1 MNPLP
6 VVLSDMRR
14 GRAGIAAVVAVIAV
28 AVALGVVVTAQ
39 ERALR
44 QGSARAANS
53 FDLVVGARGSPTQL
67 ILSAVYLQPTML
79 ELVPGNELLRLDAEG
94 GVAWAAPLVFGDS
107 WKGRPIVGS
116 TASFVSAGGTR
127 ALAAGRMFAKES
139 EVVVGASV
147 PLGIG
152 DLIAPAHG
160 LRSSGVDEG
169 GDVHEGALFR
179 VVGRLPP
186 QGNPWD
192 GAIIAPVEALWAM
205 HVRPTGHG
213 RDEGRIGPPWDPQ
226 HIGEVSAIVV
236 KPKSVTD
243 AYRLR
248 ARYRT
253 AGSMALFPAEVLLDL
268 YATLGDARDLLALVA
283 LATQALV
290 VAAVLLVVLASLAQ
304 RRRQIGVLRALGAP
318 RAYLFAAVW
327 IHVTI
332 LIGAGAVLGLT
343 LGYAGSWAL
352 STAFHDRTGIA
363 LPLSWSWQEGSRVL
377 ALVGAGA
384 LLATIPAWRSCRLP
398 VAAALKG

>member
-6 VVLSDMRR
+6 AVLADMRR
-14 GRAGIAAVVAVIAV
+14 GRVGIAVVVAVIAV

-44 QGSARAANS
+44 QGSARAADS

-79 ELVPGNELLRLDAEG
+79 ELVPGTELLRLEAEG

-127 ALAAGRMFAKES
+127 VLARGRMFGKES
-139 EVVVGASV
+139 EVVIGASV
-147 PLGIG
+147 PLDIG
-152 DLIAPAHG
+152 DAISPSHG
-160 LRSSGVDEG
+160 LRSSGLAD
-169 GDVHEGALFR
+169 DTHEGALFR
-179 VVGRLPP
+179 VVGRLPR

-205 HVRPTGHG
+205 HVRPNGHG
-213 RDEGRIGPPWDPQ
+213 REEDRVGPPWDARR
-226 HIGEVSAIVV
+226 IGEVSAIVV
-236 KPKSVTD
+236 KPKSMAD

-253 AGSMALFPAEVLLDL
+253 AGTMAVFPAEVLLDL
-268 YATLGDARDLLALVA
+268 YATLGDARDLLALVT

-290 VAAVLLVVLASLAQ
+290 GAAVLLMVLTSLAQ
-304 RRRQIGVLRALGAP
+304 RRREIGVLRALGAP

-327 IHVTI
+327 MHVTL
-332 LIGAGAVLGLT
+332 LIGAGAVLGMG

-352 STAFHDRTGIA
+352 STAFHARTGIA
-363 LPLSWSWQEGSRVL
+363 LPLSWSWQEGGLVV

-384 LLATIPAWRSCRLP
+384 LLAMIPAWRSCRLP

>member
-6 VVLSDMRR
+6 AVLADMRR
-14 GRAGIAAVVAVIAV
+14 GRVGIAVVVAVIAV

-44 QGSARAANS
+44 QGSARAADS

-67 ILSAVYLQPTML
+67 ILSAVYLQPTIL
-79 ELVPGNELLRLDAEG
+79 ELVPGADLLRLEAEG

-127 ALAAGRMFAKES
+127 VLARGRMFAKES
-139 EVVVGASV
+139 EVVIGASV
-147 PLGIG
+147 PLDIG
-152 DLIAPAHG
+152 DAISPSHG
-160 LRSSGVDEG
+160 LRSSGLAD
-169 GDVHEGALFR
+169 DTHEGALFR
-179 VVGRLPP
+179 VVGRLPR

-205 HVRPTGHG
+205 HVRPNGHG
-213 RDEGRIGPPWDPQ
+213 REEDRVGPPWDSRR
-226 HIGEVSAIVV
+226 IGEVSAIVV
-236 KPKSVTD
+236 KSKSMAD

-253 AGSMALFPAEVLLDL
+253 AGTMAVLPAEVLLDL
-268 YATLGDARDLLALVA
+268 YATLGDARDLLALVT

-290 VAAVLLVVLASLAQ
+290 GAAVLLMVLTSLAQ
-304 RRRQIGVLRALGAP
+304 RRREIGVLRALGAP

-327 IHVTI
+327 MHVTL
-332 LIGAGAVLGLT
+332 LIGAGAVLGMG

-352 STAFHDRTGIA
+352 STAFHARTGIA
-363 LPLSWSWQEGSRVL
+363 LPLSWSWQEGGLVV

-384 LLATIPAWRSCRLP
+384 LLAMIPAWRSCRLP

>member
-1 MNPLP
+1 
-6 VVLSDMRR
+6 MRR
-14 GRAGIAAVVAVIAV
+14 GRVGIAVVVAVIAV

-44 QGSARAANS
+44 QGSARAADS

-67 ILSAVYLQPTML
+67 ILSAVYLQPTIL
-79 ELVPGNELLRLDAEG
+79 ELVPGAELLRLEAEG

-127 ALAAGRMFAKES
+127 VLARGRMFGKES
-139 EVVVGASV
+139 EVVIGASV
-147 PLGIG
+147 PLDIG
-152 DLIAPAHG
+152 DTIFPSHG
-160 LRSSGVDEG
+160 LRSSGLAD
-169 GDVHEGALFR
+169 DTHEGALFR
-179 VVGRLPP
+179 VVGRLPR

-205 HVRPTGHG
+205 HVRPNGHG
-213 RDEGRIGPPWDPQ
+213 REEDRVGPPWDAWR
-226 HIGEVSAIVV
+226 IGEVSAIVV
-236 KPKSVTD
+236 KPKSMAD

-253 AGSMALFPAEVLLDL
+253 AGTMAVFPAEVLLDL
-268 YATLGDARDLLALVA
+268 YATLGDARDLLALVT

-290 VAAVLLVVLASLAQ
+290 GAAVLLMVLTSLAQ
-304 RRRQIGVLRALGAP
+304 RRREIGVLRALGAP
-318 RAYLFAAVW
+318 RAYLFTAVW
-327 IHVTI
+327 MHVTL
-332 LIGAGAVLGLT
+332 LIGAGAVLGMG

-352 STAFHDRTGIA
+352 STAFHARTGIA
-363 LPLSWSWQEGSRVL
+363 LPLSWSWREGGLVV

-384 LLATIPAWRSCRLP
+384 LLAMIPAWRSCRLP

>member
-6 VVLSDMRR
+6 VVVADMKR
-14 GRAGIAAVVAVIAV
+14 GRAAIVAVVAVIAV

-44 QGSARAANS
+44 QGSARAADA
-53 FDLVVGARGSPTQL
+53 FDLVIGTRGSPTQL
-67 ILSAVYLQPTML
+67 ILSAVYLQSSILDLMPGS
-79 ELVPGNELLRLDAEG
+79 ELARLDVES

-116 TASFVSAGGTR
+116 TTSFVAAGGTR
-127 ALAAGRMFAKES
+127 ALAAGRMFRQER
-139 EVVVGASV
+139 EVVIGASV
-147 PLGIG
+147 PLAIG
-152 DLIAPAHG
+152 DTFEPSHG
-160 LRSSGVDEG
+160 LPAPGVEDG
-169 GDVHEGALFR
+169 GDTHRGSQFR
-179 VVGRLPP
+179 VVGRLPG

-205 HVRPTGHG
+205 HARPTGHSG
-213 RDEGRIGPPWDPQ
+213 GEGRIGPPWDTERV
-226 HIGEVSAIVV
+226 GEVSAIVV
-236 KPKSVTD
+236 KPKSVAD

-253 AGSMALFPAEVLLDL
+253 VATMALFPAEVLVEL

-283 LATQALV
+283 LATQVLV
-290 VAAVLLVVLASLAQ
+290 VAAVLLVVLTSLAQ

-327 IHVTI
+327 THVTV
-332 LIGAGAVLGLT
+332 LIGAGALLGLG

-352 STAFHDRTGIA
+352 SAAFHARTGIA
-363 LPLSWSWQEGSRVL
+363 LPVSLSWPEASL
-377 ALVGAGA
+377 AAALVGAGA
-384 LLATIPAWRSCRLP
+384 TLATIPAWRSCRIP

>member
-6 VVLSDMRR
+6 AVLADMRR
-14 GRAGIAAVVAVIAV
+14 GRVGIAVVVAVIAV

-44 QGSARAANS
+44 QGSARAADS

-79 ELVPGNELLRLDAEG
+79 ELVPGTELLRLEAEG

-127 ALAAGRMFAKES
+127 VLARGRMFGKES
-139 EVVVGASV
+139 EVVIGASV
-147 PLGIG
+147 PLDIG
-152 DLIAPAHG
+152 DAISPSHG
-160 LRSSGVDEG
+160 LRSAGLAD
-169 GDVHEGALFR
+169 DTHEGALFR
-179 VVGRLPP
+179 VVGRLPR

-205 HVRPTGHG
+205 HVRPNGHG
-213 RDEGRIGPPWDPQ
+213 REEDRVGPPWDARRL
-226 HIGEVSAIVV
+226 GEVSAIVV
-236 KPKSVTD
+236 KPKSMAD

-253 AGSMALFPAEVLLDL
+253 AGTMAVFPAEVLLDL
-268 YATLGDARDLLALVA
+268 YATLGDARDLLALVT

-290 VAAVLLVVLASLAQ
+290 GAAVLLMVLASLAQ
-304 RRRQIGVLRALGAP
+304 RRREIGVLRALGAP

-327 IHVTI
+327 MHVTL
-332 LIGAGAVLGLT
+332 LIGAGAVLGMG

-352 STAFHDRTGIA
+352 STAFHARTGIA
-363 LPLSWSWQEGSRVL
+363 LPLSWSWQEGGLVV

-384 LLATIPAWRSCRLP
+384 LLAMIPAWRSCRLP